1 MLFLLLV
8 WSQKHAVSIFTVC
21 GVCGILKKTV
31 SSESEYLGFNLFSAF
46 YLTMALGKSLY
57 LSVK

>member
-46 YLTMALGKSLY
+46 YLTMENLFTSL
-57 LSVK
+57 